1 MPYRY
6 TLYFWWHI
14 HVLCRLHKQLSKQA
28 AFQTYS
34 AGQNISCECVAVRVW
49 NVVERSS
56 TRCCVQDLLT
66 ALHVHLM
73 DETNSHAEIS
83 DCTNVCYTY
92 HTQHQVSTPVIH
104 ARSYGAFCCKP
115 RMTSGSYLRDMW
127 EDPCRSTCYSCT
139 MQVQVS
145 TRNSSDSKSSMRI
158 GCSFVCASSWTVGP
172 GRAHFA
178 ANTTTQSTSPDMT
191 WQQVFE

>member
-1 MPYRY
+1 M
-6 TLYFWWHI
+6 
-14 HVLCRLHKQLSKQA
+14 
-28 AFQTYS
+28 
-34 AGQNISCECVAVRVW
+34 RVW

-66 ALHVHLM
+66 TLHVHLM
-73 DETNSHAEIS
+73 DETNLRAEIS

-104 ARSYGAFCCKP
+104 AHSYGAFCCKP

-139 MQVQVS
+139 MQVQARGIQATARAQCVSVAVLCAPLRGRLGRGVLILPRIQPPNLPLVPS
-145 TRNSSDSKSSMRI
+145 TRS
-158 GCSFVCASSWTVGP
+158 VGLVS
-172 GRAHFA
+172 RR
-178 ANTTTQSTSPDMT
+178 S
-191 WQQVFE
+191 

>member
-1 MPYRY
+1 MTMPLIPGLLDMVQKSPNRKTNTRRIHSMPYRY
-6 TLYFWWHI
+6 TLDRKT

-28 AFQTYS
+28 ALQTYS

-73 DETNSHAEIS
+73 DETNSRAEIS
-83 DCTNVCYTY
+83 DCTNVRYTY

-104 ARSYGAFCCKP
+104 ARSYGSFCCKP
-115 RMTSGSYLRDMW
+115 MMTSGSYPRDM
-127 EDPCRSTCYSCT
+127 
-139 MQVQVS
+139 
-145 TRNSSDSKSSMRI
+145 
-158 GCSFVCASSWTVGP
+158 
-172 GRAHFA
+172 
-178 ANTTTQSTSPDMT
+178 
-191 WQQVFE
+191 